1 VSVATDILYP
11 ALRLAGVVTAA
22 GRGASVSQRSDAFA
36 SLNRMLDSWTQ
47 QRLLIYS
54 QGTARYSLTPS
65 QTSYTIGPGADFDAP
80 RPVRI
85 TAASIITDGSTHTPL
100 ELLTPQDWASKSL
113 REMPTTI
120 PTELYCDYANPI
132 ATLYLYG
139 YPTAGGELELWTWQI
154 LDQYVSVDSD
164 VSLPPGYLEAVVY
177 QLAVRLSGQF
187 GTVLRPDV
195 FQLARE
201 AKGVIKAFNAS
212 PSPAVASADSGTRC
226 GCGGSWN
233 YMTGLP

>member
-1 VSVATDILYP
+1 VSVATEILYP

-22 GRGASVSQRSDAFA
+22 GRGPSLSQKTDAFA
-36 SLNRMLDSWTQ
+36 ALNRMLDSWTQ
-47 QRLLIYS
+47 QRLLIYA
-54 QGTARYSLTPS
+54 QQTERYTLEPS
-65 QTSYTIGPGADFDAP
+65 QTSYTIGPGGDFDTA
-80 RPVRI
+80 RPVKI
-85 TAASIITDGSTHTPL
+85 TAASILTGGTHSPL
-100 ELLTPQDWASKSL
+100 EILTAADWASKSL
-113 REMPTTI
+113 REVPTTI

-154 LDQYVSVDSD
+154 LDQFTSQASD

-187 GTVLRPDV
+187 QTIMRPDV
-195 FQLARE
+195 FQIARE
-201 AKGVIKAFNAS
+201 AKAVIKAFNAS

-226 GCGGSWN
+226 NCGGTFN
-233 YMTGLP
+233 YWTGQP